1 MTLGDLGR
9 GVLIVALS
17 VVVVTPAQADKL
29 QTEGEEIVIG
39 IVAVSAALVVG
50 TVLII
55 HYSKKRTMTG
65 CVSSGETGM
74 TVTDE
79 KDKQIYALS
88 GNTVGIKPG
97 NRMRLQGKKV
107 KPKDS
112 DKTVVWEI
120 KQVNKDFGLCQP
132 QVASMR

>member
-1 MTLGDLGR
+1 MTSRYLWR
-9 GVLIVALS
+9 GITIVALS
-17 VVVVTPAQADKL
+17 VVLVTPARADKL

-39 IVAVSAALVVG
+39 IVAVAAALVVA
-50 TVLII
+50 TVLVI
-55 HYSKKRTMTG
+55 HYSKKRTITG
-65 CVSSGETGM
+65 CVSSGENGTSI
-74 TVTDE
+74 TDE
-79 KDKQIYALS
+79 KDKQTYALS
-88 GNTVGIKPG
+88 GNTVGIRPG
-97 NRMRLQGKKV
+97 DRMRLQGKKV